1 MYMAPKPK
9 PNKWVDI
16 QFTIAAIAITSVL
29 ALWNM
34 FAGPDKEKAAEKAAE
49 QAAQMQSVTV
59 APATI
64 VVSTMPPLGST
75 TLFGGEAPKPQ
86 VIVVQNQGGGGG
98 GGGGGGSVTSTSSS

>member
-1 MYMAPKPK
+1 MTSKSK
-9 PNKWVDI
+9 PNKWADI
-16 QFTIAAIAITSVL
+16 QLTIAAIAITAVL

-49 QAAQMQSVTV
+49 QAAQIPPVIVTQE
-59 APATI
+59 PI
-64 VVSTMPPLGST
+64 VVSTMPPLGSV

-86 VIVVQNQGGGGG
+86 VIVVQNKGNGG